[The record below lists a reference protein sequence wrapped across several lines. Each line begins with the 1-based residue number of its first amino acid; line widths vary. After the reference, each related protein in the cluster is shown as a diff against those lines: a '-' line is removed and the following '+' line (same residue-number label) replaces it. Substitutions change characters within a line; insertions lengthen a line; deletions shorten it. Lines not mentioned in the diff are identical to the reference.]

1 MKDGLHCSKKP
12 EVIAMDKM
20 TQMVSRMIDFAL
32 EKPEL
37 APNRLLVI
45 NLSRGSLEKILTP
58 GRMELVRTIKEN
70 KPESVG
76 KLARMV
82 KRPVESVSRDLKILE
97 NYGLLA
103 FVQVGR
109 QKKPEIEKD
118 ILMVPLTA

>member
-1 MKDGLHCSKKP
+1 
-12 EVIAMDKM
+12 MDKM